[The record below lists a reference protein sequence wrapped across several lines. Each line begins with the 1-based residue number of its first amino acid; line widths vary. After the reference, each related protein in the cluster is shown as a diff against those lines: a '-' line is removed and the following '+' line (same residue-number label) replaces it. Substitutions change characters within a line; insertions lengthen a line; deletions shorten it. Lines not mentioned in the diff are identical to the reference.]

1 VRRSDFATVRRGL
14 EEQLQLLRQRRDEPD
29 RSRGGGHALT
39 INATLADVSEPTL
52 DQRMRLSIFQRL
64 ADTGRP
70 PVVEELMSE
79 FELSRADAVAGL
91 ARLAD
96 ARHIALVKGTA
107 RILMAFPF
115 SAIATPFRVTAGRE
129 YFANCAWDA
138 VAFQSMLDRDIRIDS
153 FCHHC
158 GEPIQI
164 EMHDGVSTL
173 VEPSE
178 TIVHLALR
186 PSQWW
191 EDIITTCS
199 NTMVFFSSPAHRDAS
214 GLTADPDSAA
224 SLTPDEVHA
233 LGIPLYE
240 RKLSIDY
247 ARPGRDEL
255 SAHFASLG
263 LTGPYW
269 QV

>member
-1 VRRSDFATVRRGL
+1 MTLPLPFADVS
-14 EEQLQLLRQRRDEPD
+14 EP
-29 RSRGGGHALT
+29 
-39 INATLADVSEPTL
+39 VSEPTL
-52 DQRMRLSIFQRL
+52 DQRVRVSIFQTL

-70 PVVEELMSE
+70 PVVEELMTE
-79 FELSRADAVAGL
+79 FNLTRPDAVATL
-91 ARLAD
+91 VRLAE
-96 ARHIALVKGTA
+96 ARHIALVSGTA

-115 SAIATPFRVTAGRE
+115 SGIATPFRVDADDRT

-138 VAFQSMLDRDIRIDS
+138 VALHSALAKDIRIDS

-158 GEPIQI
+158 GERIRI
-164 EMHDGVSTL
+164 DMSGGHATL
-173 VEPSE
+173 VEPAE
-178 TIVHLALR
+178 TIVYLALR
-186 PSQWW
+186 PAEWW

-214 GLTADPDSAA
+214 DLAASPDAAA

-240 RKLSIDY
+240 NKLDIDY

-255 SAHFASLG
+255 NAHFASLG